1 MSFGRTRPVFM
12 LDFASLSCAVVQ
24 GAMLVTTF
32 LIQSPELS
40 ALNSTAQQDV
50 LADMFDSV
58 LGNATV
64 QFSIAGAVPGAP
76 DSLSVRFNAT
86 LPQDEVSSISNGS
99 CCDQYAAA
107 LQAAMK
113 DTSEA
118 MPPSVRPGLTL

>member
-1 MSFGRTRPVFM
+1 M
-12 LDFASLSCAVVQ
+12 LDSESLSCAFVQ
-24 GAMLVTTF
+24 GATLATTF

-40 ALNSTAQQDV
+40 ALNSTAQQHV

-58 LGNATV
+58 LGNATG
-64 QFSIAGAVPGAP
+64 QFSIAGAVPGAT

-107 LQAAMK
+107 LQAAMQ
-113 DTSEA
+113 DTSESL
-118 MPPSVRPGLTL
+118 PPSVTFGLTL